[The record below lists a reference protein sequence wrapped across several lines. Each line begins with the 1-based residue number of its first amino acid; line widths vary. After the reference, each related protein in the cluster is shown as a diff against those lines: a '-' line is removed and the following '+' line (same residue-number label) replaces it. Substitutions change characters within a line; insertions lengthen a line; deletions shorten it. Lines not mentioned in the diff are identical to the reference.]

1 MKKFAS
7 LLIALALVLTSVSA
21 LGAGAPTSPS
31 KTNIDVFE
39 VVSLT
44 EGVWIKVVGNDFKAQ
59 AEVLRLRNA
68 FLTGTPVSALFNT
81 QVATE
86 IAGAKDVLD
95 VIAVQCGGETSEET
109 VSFRIK
115 GSTPYKNAVCVL
127 GTYDSALNLY
137 FYETLPTEC
146 QADGT
151 AVITMTLEQ
160 FETVKAAKSTTLNFV
175 QK

>member
-21 LGAGAPTSPS
+21 LGAVVPS
-31 KTNIDVFE
+31 KTGSSIAK

-44 EGVWIKVVGNDFKAQ
+44 EGVWIKVVEPDYKAQ
-59 AEVLRLRNA
+59 AEVVRMRNA
-68 FLTGTPVSALFNT
+68 FIGGTPVSGLFNT

-95 VIAVQCGGETSEET
+95 VIAVQCGGETTEET
-109 VSFRIK
+109 VSFRVT
-115 GSTPYKNAVCVL
+115 GSTPYNKAVCVL
-127 GTYDSALNLY
+127 GTYDAALNLY

-146 QADGT
+146 QADGS
-151 AVITMTLEQ
+151 AVITMTLAQ

-175 QK
+175 QM